1 MSSANLRAD
10 LQADRAALDR
20 ALTVVAEESFFA
32 MVDPVPDDLTD
43 VVGAVVG
50 PVLSDRPALV
60 TACVTFDGGFAGA
73 LSCTMPRAL
82 AHELTAAFSGAAP
95 DEIAIADPAVD
106 DLAGEFA
113 NMVCGRWL
121 TDIAPQQLFSLAH
134 PSVEP
139 LAAPRQGSIPAGL
152 LNGQPVWIEL
162 TLEG

>member
-1 MSSANLRAD
+1 MSSANLPAD

-20 ALTVVAEESFFA
+20 ALTIVAEESFFA
-32 MVDPVPDDLTD
+32 MVDPVPDDLTPPD
-43 VVGAVVG
+43 GHLLKARVIFG
-50 PVLSDRPALV
+50 
-60 TACVTFDGGFAGA
+60 GGFAGT

-82 AHELTAAFSGAAP
+82 AHELTAAFSGASP
-95 DEIAIADPAVD
+95 DEIAVADPAVD

-121 TDIAPQQLFSLAH
+121 TNIAPQQLFSLAH

-139 LAAPRQGSIPAGL
+139 AAAPGDEPPCGL

-162 TLEG
+162 TLDR

>member
-1 MSSANLRAD
+1 MSSANLPAD

-32 MVDPVPDDLTD
+32 MVDPVPDDLAPPD
-43 VVGAVVG
+43 GHLLRA
-50 PVLSDRPALV
+50 R
-60 TACVTFDGGFAGA
+60 VTFDGGFAGV

-82 AHELTAAFSGAAP
+82 AHELTAAFSGASP
-95 DEIAIADPAVD
+95 DEIAVADPAVD

-121 TDIAPQQLFSLAH
+121 TDVAPQQLFSLRH

-139 LAAPRQGSIPAGL
+139 STMPGNDVPRGL

-162 TLEG
+162 TLRS